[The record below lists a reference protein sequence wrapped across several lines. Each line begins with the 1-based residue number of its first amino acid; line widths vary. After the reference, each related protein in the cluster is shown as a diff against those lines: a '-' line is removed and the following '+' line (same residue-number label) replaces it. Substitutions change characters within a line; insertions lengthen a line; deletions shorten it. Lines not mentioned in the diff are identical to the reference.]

1 MAHRLHCQFLLFQAE
16 VLIVTDELL
25 VELSEGEVRDLEFRF
40 DEFGKGAPGVHV
52 GRHCRRC
59 TVHADTGLH
68 LLIVPVEKFEQ
79 GHLHARVT
87 LEHVPDRGGIE
98 ILFPFHEGIEGRV
111 YGKQQPLYF
120 SLVSTASRLLPFNRL
135 SRAFHSP
142 GVQES
147 LQLNCAIVRLRVI
160 RPMIGALPVLSGSL
174 FFR

>member
-1 MAHRLHCQFLLFQAE
+1 MVFLRVPLLVGDAADLFQDGQVMAHRLHCQFLLFQAE
-16 VLIVTDELL
+16 ILIVTDELL

-98 ILFPFHEGIEGRV
+98 ILFPFHEGIEDRV

-120 SLVSTASRLLPFNRL
+120 FHWSPPLPGSCHSIGSHAR
-135 SRAFHSP
+135 SIARGYRRACS
-142 GVQES
+142 
-147 LQLNCAIVRLRVI
+147 
-160 RPMIGALPVLSGSL
+160 
-174 FFR
+174 